1 MRDENF
7 QIEKRYDDRNDYL
20 TSCKKLKNDPI
31 LRSFTANGR
40 TDERIGGWTNRAKLI
55 ENFR

>member
-1 MRDENF
+1 MRIFKLRKDLKIVMTISLDAKN
-7 QIEKRYDDRNDYL
+7 
-20 TSCKKLKNDPI
+20 LKNDPI

-40 TDERIGGWTNRAKLI
+40 TDERIGGRTNRAKLI